1 MELNQKVDVLEAK
14 STKLDFK
21 KEEES
26 YFDTLVGFEHIT
38 NPKPHSE
45 PILKALS
52 NLNIRDKD
60 RVFMIGDTPM
70 DIISSIN
77 AGAVTSGYTSYEA
90 LKKYTSQIYN
100 NVFEAVKY
108 IKSR

>member
-1 MELNQKVDVLEAK
+1 
-14 STKLDFK
+14 LDFK

-38 NPKPHSE
+38 NPKPHAE

-52 NLNIRDKD
+52 NLNIEDKN

-77 AGAVTSGYTSYEA
+77 AGVNPIAVTSGYTSYEA
-90 LKKYTSQIYN
+90 LKKYTSQIHN